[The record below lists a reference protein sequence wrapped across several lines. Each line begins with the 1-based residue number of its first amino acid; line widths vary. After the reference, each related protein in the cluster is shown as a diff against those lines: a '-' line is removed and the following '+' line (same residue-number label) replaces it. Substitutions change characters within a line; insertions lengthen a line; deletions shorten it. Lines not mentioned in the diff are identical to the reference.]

1 MKWEIGAANL
11 HEGFPSPRP
20 PVAMRT
26 FVGKVMQPG
35 MDHFARNST
44 VDAQLYNYSRFG
56 APLGGLYALG
66 SGSFLQYACFR

>member
-35 MDHFARNST
+35 MDHFARNT
-44 VDAQLYNYSRFG
+44 VDAQSYDYSGFG
-56 APLGGLYALG
+56 APQGGLYAPG
-66 SGSFLQYACFR
+66 SGTFLQYACFR